1 MNAICELPTDHRRH
15 AKHLYWQG
23 YRVCEIAELIGEKEK
38 TVHSWKTCDEW
49 DRATPLERIQA
60 ATEARL
66 VQLILK
72 DPKSGSDYKEIDLL
86 HRQLER
92 QARIKRFQDG
102 GTETDL
108 NPELAK
114 RNAGEKRKPK
124 RNDIPEELV
133 EKLVETFLDGCFDY
147 QKDWYR
153 AGGQRTRA
161 ILKSRQIGATF
172 YFAREALID
181 ALTTGRNQIFLSASK
196 AQAHIFKAY
205 IQAFARDTVGVEL
218 TGDPIIL
225 PNGAEL
231 HFLGTNARTAQGYH
245 GNFYFDEFF
254 WTFKFNELN
263 KVASGMAMQKQYR
276 RTYFSTPS
284 SMAHEAYSFWTGE
297 RFNKGKPSAQH
308 LKMDIS
314 HGALQQGQLCDDR
327 IWRQIVT
334 ILDAEDRGCD
344 LFDIDELRL
353 EYDAA
358 AFQNL
363 LMCQFVDDGAS
374 IFPLNMLQSCMV
386 DSWSIWED
394 YKPFAA
400 RPFAGR
406 QVPRA
411 RAPPVPRHGLHR
423 AGRDDSPGNTAV
435 LGHLHRDR
443 HHRPGQRRGPAGA
456 PVLPGAAH
464 ILLQPRGQGAPGDEG
479 LGRDQQGPAGVR
491 RRLDRPGAV
500 ADGHPQDR
508 HSRWTAVHL
517 RRWTNRQHR
526 PCRPGMGTLS
536 RIAQRAARGPDR
548 GQHRHHGVQL
558 SEVAAKDDFAAIK
571 NISRD
576 DLLAALR
583 TPPQLMGVVPQNAGG
598 FGSIREATQIWAINE
613 LEPIQARLAQ
623 VNDWL
628 GEEVVSFRPFEI
640 PAQE

>member
-1 MNAICELPTDHRRH
+1 MNAIVDLPTDHRRH

-38 TVHSWKTCDEW
+38 TLHSWKTRDEW

-92 QARIKRFQDG
+92 QARIQRFQDG
-102 GTETDL
+102 GTDTDL

-124 RNDIPEELV
+124 RNDIPEEHV
-133 EKLVETFLDGCFDY
+133 EKLIEAFLDGCFDY

-153 AGGQRTRA
+153 AGSQRTRA
-161 ILKSRQIGATF
+161 ILKSRQIGATY

-205 IQAFARDTVGVEL
+205 IQSFARETVGVEL

-284 SMAHEAYSFWTGE
+284 SMAHEAYTFWTGE

-308 LKMDIS
+308 LQLDVS
-314 HGALQQGQLCDDR
+314 HNALQQGKLCDDR

-334 ILDAEDRGCD
+334 ILDAEERGCD

-374 IFPLNMLQSCMV
+374 IFPLNMLQPCMV
-386 DSWSIWED
+386 DSWSIWDD

-400 RPFAGR
+400 RPFADR
-406 QVPRA
+406 QVWVGYDPA
-411 RAPPVPRHGLHR
+411 ENGDSAGLIVVAPPLVPGGKFRVLERHQFRGM
-423 AGRDDSPGNTAV
+423 DFTAQAETIRQV
-435 LGHLHRDR
+435 T
-443 HHRPGQRRGPAGA
+443 RRFWVTYIG
-456 PVLPGAAH
+456 
-464 ILLQPRGQGAPGDEG
+464 IDTTG
-479 LGRDQQGPAGVR
+479 LGS
-491 RRLDRPGAV
+491 AV
-500 ADGHPQDR
+500 AQL
-508 HSRWTAVHL
+508 V
-517 RRWTNRQHR
+517 RQFF
-526 PCRPGMGTLS
+526 P
-536 RIAQRAARGPDR
+536 
-548 GQHRHHGVQL
+548 
-558 SEVAAKDDFAAIK
+558 
-571 NISRD
+571 
-576 DLLAALR
+576 ALR
-583 TPPQLMGVVPQNAGG
+583 TFSYNPEVK
-598 FGSIREATQIWAINE
+598 
-613 LEPIQARLAQ
+613 ARLVMKAWDVISKGRLEFDAGWTDLAQ
-623 VNDWL
+623 SLMAIRKTVTPGGRQFTFVAGRTDSTGHADLAWALFHAIHNEPL
-628 GEEVVSFRPFEI
+628 EGQTVANTGIMEI
-640 PAQE
+640 Y

>member
-1 MNAICELPTDHRRH
+1 MNAIVELPTDHRRH

-38 TVHSWKTCDEW
+38 TLHSWKARDEW
-49 DRATPLERIQA
+49 DRASPLERIQA

-72 DPKSGSDYKEIDLL
+72 DPKNGSDYKEIDLL
-86 HRQLER
+86 HRQMER
-92 QARIKRFQDG
+92 QARIQRYQGG

-108 NPELAK
+108 NPELEK

-124 RNDIPEELV
+124 RNDITEEQT
-133 EKLVETFLDGCFDY
+133 EKLVEAFLDGCFDY

-153 AGGQRTRA
+153 AGNQRTRA

-205 IQAFARDTVGVEL
+205 IQAFTREVIGVDL

-225 PNGAEL
+225 PNGAEM

-297 RFNKGKPSAQH
+297 RFNRGKPAAKH
-308 LKMDIS
+308 LKVDVS
-314 HGALQQGQLCDDR
+314 HDSLQQGRLCEDR

-344 LFDIDELRL
+344 LFDIDELRM

-374 IFPLNMLQSCMV
+374 IFPLNLLQPCMV
-386 DSWSIWED
+386 DSWSVWTD
-394 YKPFAA
+394 YQAHA
-400 RPFAGR
+400 MRPFADRQVWVGYDPAESGDSAGLVVVAPPMVPGGKFRVLERHQFRGMDFTSQAETIRQMTRRYWVTYIGIDTTGLGSAVAQLVRQFFPGLKTFSYSPEVKTRLVMKAWDVVSKGRLEFDAGWTDLASSLMAIRKTVTPGGR
-406 QVPRA
+406 QFTYT
-411 RAPPVPRHGLHR
+411 
-423 AGRDDSPGNTAV
+423 AGRNEHTGHADLAWALFHALQNEPLEGQTVANT
-435 LGHLHRDR
+435 G
-443 HHRPGQRRGPAGA
+443 
-456 PVLPGAAH
+456 
-464 ILLQPRGQGAPGDEG
+464 I
-479 LGRDQQGPAGVR
+479 
-491 RRLDRPGAV
+491 
-500 ADGHPQDR
+500 
-508 HSRWTAVHL
+508 
-517 RRWTNRQHR
+517 
-526 PCRPGMGTLS
+526 M
-536 RIAQRAARGPDR
+536 
-548 GQHRHHGVQL
+548 
-558 SEVAAKDDFAAIK
+558 
-571 NISRD
+571 
-576 DLLAALR
+576 
-583 TPPQLMGVVPQNAGG
+583 
-598 FGSIREATQIWAINE
+598 
-613 LEPIQARLAQ
+613 
-623 VNDWL
+623 
-628 GEEVVSFRPFEI
+628 EI
-640 PAQE
+640 Y